1 MPEEKASPRFGQ
13 LGAWN
18 GRLVLMPSPFPA
30 EFLEITA
37 HGHLLCAGPWVEGFS
52 HVISFHHHSHAFS

>member
-1 MPEEKASPRFGQ
+1 
-13 LGAWN
+13 
-18 GRLVLMPSPFPA
+18 MPSPFPA

-37 HGHLLCAGPWVEGFS
+37 HGHLLCAGPWAEGFS